1 MPCGHPGRRAG
12 LRRGGR
18 GVPHALPTRAVAPL
32 RRDQDRNVQAYHRK
46 GEVGWARHSERRRR
60 GRWARR
66 GARRQGPRVAALR
79 DGLHGRG
86 RAVLAGCG
94 DGILGPQVFDLH
106 YADGSH
112 LRGFNG
118 VDQVWVSFAE
128 RRKCVLMLLRCL
140 VTL

>member
-1 MPCGHPGRRAG
+1 
-12 LRRGGR
+12 
-18 GVPHALPTRAVAPL
+18 
-32 RRDQDRNVQAYHRK
+32 
-46 GEVGWARHSERRRR
+46 
-60 GRWARR
+60 
-66 GARRQGPRVAALR
+66 
-79 DGLHGRG
+79 
-86 RAVLAGCG
+86 LAGCG